1 MLSGNVSEDSNTEI
15 PKRTCL
21 VCIRDIVPQ
30 ERTRAVEDLRYTLS
44 AVLHIN
50 WFLSKHINY
59 GQARRSIQMSMRR

>member
-1 MLSGNVSEDSNTEI
+1 
-15 PKRTCL
+15 

-30 ERTRAVEDLRYTLS
+30 ERIRAVEDLRYTLS